1 MSEATGDG
9 PEGSS
14 APSYEQLAGALA
26 EARAALVELRAAL
39 AERDRVIAGLRA
51 RVAEQDARIAEL
63 SARLKADSS
72 NSSLPPS
79 AEGLRKKPA
88 QPRRSGGRR
97 GKRPG
102 SPGSHLAMVAD
113 PDETIDHVPQTCQG
127 CGSGLGAAQVV
138 GVARRQV
145 FDLPPIRLRVVEH
158 RAQRRRCGCCG
169 TVTAAGLPA
178 AARAPAC
185 YGPQVRA
192 LIAYLAVGQHLPV
205 GRLADVLADV
215 LGAPV
220 ATGTVAAVL
229 AEAADA
235 VAPAVEA
242 IRRQLA
248 AAPVA
253 HFDETGARIDGRL
266 GWLHSASTDRLTLYH
281 ADARRG
287 TTAMDAAGVLPDF
300 AGVAVHD
307 GWIPYRRYTGI
318 EHALCNAHHLREL
331 TAAAEA
337 GHDWAAHLAGLLR
350 QAHRW
355 VTDAKAAG
363 KAALD
368 ADLLVSVHARYDG
381 HLAQAIHDTAGAKST
396 AAALGRRLVRH
407 RDDVLRFT
415 TDFAV
420 PFDNNQAERDIRMVK
435 LQQKISGCWRT
446 LPGAQ
451 AFCAIRSYLTTTRK
465 HGQPTLDALRQAL
478 LIG

>member
-1 MSEATGDG
+1 VSEATGEVPG
-9 PEGSS
+9 GAS
-14 APSYEQLAGALA
+14 APSYEELA
-26 EARAALVELRAAL
+26 EAL
-39 AERDRVIAGLRA
+39 ADRDRVIAELRAEVAELRA
-51 RVAEQDARIAEL
+51 RLE
-63 SARLKADSS
+63 ADSS

-79 AEGLRKKPA
+79 AEGLGKKPA

-113 PDETIDHVPQTCQG
+113 PDEVIEHAPQVCGG
-127 CGSGLGAAQVV
+127 CGGGLEAAQVV
-138 GVARRQV
+138 GAARRQV
-145 FDLPPIRLRVVEH
+145 FDLPPVRLAVVEH
-158 RAQRRRCGCCG
+158 RVQRRRCSGCK
-169 TVTAAGLPA
+169 TVTAGVFPA
-178 AARAPAC
+178 AARSPAC

-192 LIAYLAVGQHLPV
+192 LIAYLAVHQHLPV
-205 GRLADVLADV
+205 QRLAGLLADL

-229 AEAADA
+229 AETAER

-242 IRRQLA
+242 IRQQLA

-266 GWLHSASTDRLTLYH
+266 HWLHSASTDQLTLYH
-281 ADARRG
+281 ADSRRG
-287 TTAMDAAGVLPDF
+287 QAAMDAAGVLPGF

-307 GWIPYRRYTGI
+307 GWAPYRRYTEV

-337 GHDWAAHLAGLLR
+337 GHDWAGHLAGLLR

-355 VTDAKAAG
+355 VEAAKAAG
-363 KAALD
+363 ASTLDPALLAAI
-368 ADLLVSVHARYDG
+368 HARYDG
-381 HLAQAIHDTAGAKST
+381 HLAQA
-396 AAALGRRLVRH
+396 AAANPPRPGPRSKPAALADRLDRH

-415 TDFAV
+415 TDFRV

-446 LPGAQ
+446 LPGTQ
-451 AFCAIRSYLTTTRK
+451 AFCAIRSYLSTARK
-465 HGQPTLDALRQAL
+465 HGQHTLDVLRQAL
-478 LIG
+478 TGTPWLPAT